1 MFIGDVNYE
10 NDEMNKI
17 RKKKKNEWG
26 KVNEVEREYKKDGI
40 KWVDVGDE
48 KYGEGRRRENEEIEK
63 RNIGGSEIIVK

>member
-1 MFIGDVNYE
+1 MKMMKWIKLE
-10 NDEMNKI
+10 
-17 RKKKKNEWG
+17 KKKKNEWG